1 MAMDGAMVGIQN
13 EFSFKST
20 GLAVRNWMNS
30 RGNNPPGLWAYF
42 KLTLAIYFDGVTVS
56 LVSSNNSGF

>member
-30 RGNNPPGLWAYF
+30 RLKGKQSSRPMGLF
-42 KLTLAIYFDGVTVS
+42 QT
-56 LVSSNNSGF
+56 NSGYLF